1 MSKVKY
7 AGPHSN
13 YIQLGLEHDDA
24 FSTLTT
30 PLWAW
35 LSDLSR
41 GISNRP
47 PVERDWVPIT
57 GMQIK
62 EW

>member
-13 YIQLGLEHDDA
+13 YIQLGLEHDGA

-41 GISNRP
+41 GVS
-47 PVERDWVPIT
+47 T
-57 GMQIK
+57 GHPWDAIGFQ
-62 EW
+62 